1 MKKQKMVTLEISE
14 ELHKKLCTIQ
24 LMQKELHGK
33 REQLR
38 KILERLIITE
48 MIFSIMSIYNIG
60 IHRND

>member
-48 MIFSIMSIYNIG
+48 NDILYNEYLQY
-60 IHRND
+60 RNTSK